1 MSSRSPRL
9 SPYMTFSRKEWAKL
23 RAAVP
28 LPLSEEDLSALRGL
42 NEPISLDEVTAIY
55 LPLARLLHMYV
66 AASQSLH
73 QVTDTFLGNLSPKV
87 AYVIAIAGSVA
98 VGKSTT
104 ARVLKA
110 LLEHGP
116 GHPTVDLITTDGF
129 LYPNRVLEERGLMQR
144 KGFPE
149 SYDVRRLLDF
159 LVEVKSG
166 RDRAQAPVYSHLS
179 YDIIPNQQQMVSRP
193 DIMILEGLNVLQTGD
208 LQT

>member
-73 QVTDTFLGNLSPKV
+73 QVTDTFLGNPSPKV

-116 GHPTVDLITTDGF
+116 GHPSVDLITTDGF
-129 LYPNRVLEERGLMQR
+129 LYPNAILEERGLMQR

-149 SYDVRRLLDF
+149 SYDQRRLVQF
-159 LVEVKSG
+159 LAAIKSG
-166 RDRAQAPVYSHLS
+166 EAEVAAPLYSHLV
-179 YDIIPNQQQMVSRP
+179 YDVLPAEQMIVRRP
-193 DIMILEGLNVLQTGD
+193 DILILEG
-208 LQT
+208 